1 MSAGLLAACGGGDAT
16 VGTKVMADGEAC
28 SAAWAAATVY
38 NGGDKASRSGRN
50 YTAAFWTQNQD
61 PVTNSGPA
69 GSGQP
74 WTPGFLCGSTPT
86 PTPAPTPTPTP
97 APTPTPTP
105 APTPA
110 PTPTPTPA
118 PTPTPTPAPTPTGT
132 CAAPWNSTTAYNGGA
147 QVSLNGVNYTAAFW
161 TQGQS
166 PATNSGPSG
175 SGMPWVTNGSCSG
188 SPTPAP
194 TPT

>member
-1 MSAGLLAACGGGDAT
+1 MKRTIINGLIVGLSASMLAACGGGTTDT
-16 VGTKVMADGEAC
+16 SSSSSSKYLADGEAC
-28 SAAWAAATVY
+28 NAAWVASTAY
-38 NGGDKASRSGRN
+38 NGGAKVSRSGRN

-74 WTPGFLCGSTPT
+74 WIPGFLCGSTPT

-110 PTPTPTPA
+110 PTPT
-118 PTPTPTPAPTPTGT
+118 
-132 CAAPWNSTTAYNGGA
+132 
-147 QVSLNGVNYTAAFW
+147 
-161 TQGQS
+161 
-166 PATNSGPSG
+166 
-175 SGMPWVTNGSCSG
+175 
-188 SPTPAP
+188 
-194 TPT
+194 

>member
-1 MSAGLLAACGGGDAT
+1 MDNICKRTASFCSILTIQETKLKRTIINGLITGLSASMLAACGGTTDT
-16 VGTKVMADGEAC
+16 SSTSSSKYLADGEAC
-28 SAAWAAATVY
+28 NAAWVAATAY
-38 NGGDKASRSGRN
+38 NGGAKVSRSGRN

-86 PTPAPTPTPTP
+86 PAPTPTPTPTP

-110 PTPTPTPA
+110 PTPT
-118 PTPTPTPAPTPTGT
+118 
-132 CAAPWNSTTAYNGGA
+132 
-147 QVSLNGVNYTAAFW
+147 
-161 TQGQS
+161 
-166 PATNSGPSG
+166 
-175 SGMPWVTNGSCSG
+175 
-188 SPTPAP
+188 
-194 TPT
+194 